1 MNNRD
6 YIASVISKFS
16 GQNNVIPIPVIYLE
30 ITEDYPAAALL
41 NQMVYWSDRTKRRD
55 GYFYKSYQEWH
66 EELYLSEYQVRR
78 ATNKLKSLGLV
89 ETSLKK
95 ANGAPTLHYKV
106 DTKEVSEWI
115 LKKLKNG
122 NLTNSSMDTEET
134 QESLTEITT
143 ETTTENTTSDV
154 TAKIF
159 EYISNN
165 LEMIQSPLKID
176 EIEYEINLIKDDVYE
191 ITKIAVDYCKEKNK
205 GIPYLIS
212 ILKNWNKESIDT
224 VEKAKAKVEPK
235 KRKQPKKESDNFL
248 ERKRQ
253 ELMGG

>member
-55 GYFYKSYQEWH
+55 GYFYKSYQEWN

-78 ATNKLKSLGLV
+78 ATNKLKSLDLV

-122 NLTNSSMDTEET
+122 NLTNSRMDTEET

-176 EIEYEINLIKDDVYE
+176 EIEYEINLIKDDAYE

-212 ILKNWNKESIDT
+212 ILKNWNKEGIDT
-224 VEKAKAKVEPK
+224 VEKAKAKVIPK
-235 KRKQPKKESDNFL
+235 QRKQTKKDSDDLL
-248 ERKRQ
+248 ERKRK

>member
-55 GYFYKSYQEWH
+55 GYFYKSYQEWN

-143 ETTTENTTSDV
+143 EITTENTTSDV

-176 EIEYEINLIKDDVYE
+176 EIEYEINLIKDDAYE

-212 ILKNWNKESIDT
+212 ILKNWNKEGIDT
-224 VEKAKAKVEPK
+224 IEKAKAKVESK

>member
-55 GYFYKSYQEWH
+55 GYFYKSYQEWN

-78 ATNKLKSLGLV
+78 GTNKLKSLGLV

-122 NLTNSSMDTEET
+122 NLTNSRMDTEET

-154 TAKIF
+154 TTKIF

-176 EIEYEINLIKDDVYE
+176 EIEYEINLIKDDAYE

-212 ILKNWNKESIDT
+212 ILKNWNKEGINT
-224 VEKAKAKVEPK
+224 IEKAKAKAAPK
-235 KRKQPKKESDNFL
+235 KSKQPKKESDNFL

>member
-55 GYFYKSYQEWH
+55 GYFYKSYQEWN

-78 ATNKLKSLGLV
+78 ATNKLKSLSLV

-122 NLTNSSMDTEET
+122 NLTNSRMDTEET

-176 EIEYEINLIKDDVYE
+176 EIEYEINLIKDDAYE

-212 ILKNWNKESIDT
+212 ILKNWNKEGIDT
-224 VEKAKAKVEPK
+224 VEKAKAKVVPK
-235 KRKQPKKESDNFL
+235 KRKQPKKETDDFL

>member
-55 GYFYKSYQEWH
+55 GYFYKSYQEWN

-122 NLTNSSMDTEET
+122 NLTNSRMDTEET

-176 EIEYEINLIKDDVYE
+176 EIEYEINLIKDDAYE
-191 ITKIAVDYCKEKNK
+191 ITKVAVDYCKEKNK

-212 ILKNWNKESIDT
+212 ILKNWNKEGIDT
-224 VEKAKAKVEPK
+224 VEKAKAKVVPK
-235 KRKQPKKESDNFL
+235 KRKQPKKETDDFL